1 MKSRAHDPFLRALR
15 RSLAQIRVFSGAF
28 TDRISP
34 CDLKSLP
41 LLPQREKSQTLSLG
55 RVQEITVYISSC
67 VTWISKLSGFSG
79 GCGGYWASNTIKAG
93 AYHSWPLWCRHWGG
107 SRLYHLCF
115 APSQLFLFMRLT
127 SGLLRPSTFWCEQG
141 GTAKRGNH
149 SGTDD
154 PKTFVPISLL
164 EFKFKQMRIIVFVPL
179 FLFFMQASGLW
190 CPTRQR
196 DILWLTISCIQE

>member
-1 MKSRAHDPFLRALR
+1 MHTIHLSKHFLHALR
-15 RSLAQIRVFSGAF
+15 RSLAQIRTCSGAF

-67 VTWISKLSGFSG
+67 VTWISKLSGFGG

-93 AYHSWPLWCRHWGG
+93 AYHSWPLWCRHRGG

-127 SGLLRPSTFWCEQG
+127 SGLLRPSTFDVSREALQKG
-141 GTAKRGNH
+141 GITPALM
-149 SGTDD
+149 T
-154 PKTFVPISLL
+154 PKPSSPSACWSSSLNKWEL
-164 EFKFKQMRIIVFVPL
+164 L
-179 FLFFMQASGLW
+179 FLFLSSFF
-190 CPTRQR
+190 
-196 DILWLTISCIQE
+196 SCRHLVCGVLPGKETFCGWP